1 MNRLQRIG
9 VAIVVVLESVL
20 VTTALSFV
28 VDTPGIADAL
38 PTVPNAPVTVYL
50 QDFETPEVAGTTVP
64 AGVLTAFPSMSSSTY
79 WTNAAACNGIWIN
92 YSSPVPPAGFGGC
105 TPGVNSG
112 YDGLRDMANTMGG
125 VNNHVIGA
133 YTHNGIT
140 SPTGQLQLGTGNI
153 AVIPGHYYVA
163 SVRVGSENCFS
174 NPAVERFVLTDGV
187 TTANLGTST
196 ACPAGGSPTRQV
208 ATLIAPNPVRW
219 NSATLRMQLYNDT
232 AAGNGSGDDSAI
244 DDFMLLDVTPA
255 LDKSFTPST
264 VIPGQPSTVTFTI
277 TNSSDLLPKPD
288 WSFTDTLPAGVVV
301 APAPNIGG
309 TCVDTTGTAAF
320 NVAAAAAG
328 TTITVTG
335 GDLIK
340 DQKFCTITVDVV
352 AAGAGTY
359 VNGSGS
365 STVTTSGLYPP
376 PPATLTVTPAVV
388 RVAKTSVGS
397 VGTFGY
403 TLSGATPNADSIT
416 TATSGVKV
424 TSPTAHAASYSD
436 VVVTESSGAAGYSTS
451 STCVDA
457 NAATTGN
464 APINGTG
471 TSVTIPRA
479 NVLPGSNWT
488 CSFSNIRLPVVR
500 VAKVSNGATGTFN
513 FTLGGLSNATDSVVT
528 ATAGTTV
535 ASAQTNTG
543 TVGTSATVTE
553 TAASAT
559 GYVTRYSCVDSG
571 PTSNATITGSG
582 TAAVI
587 PGANMQAGAN
597 WLCTY
602 TNDKLATLRIVK
614 SVPAGQGTSFDF
626 TQTGV
631 PVTATGAPNAAG
643 LGAFSLNPIVVVGGS
658 LTDTQ
663 TYTNVAPGSVISF
676 SEIARANISQYALV
690 SMTCTNAAGAPVG
703 STFVIGA
710 INNGAA
716 IGSPLGTSTVTLAPG
731 ADVTCTF
738 SNVRNPR
745 IVLNKTTL
753 GGDGTFAFTETVTGS
768 GVAVSNPSPSL
779 TTSAGTATTNTT
791 ITGLSGAATTTLT
804 ITESANA
811 AYNLTDVTCVNLTTS
826 QTLTTATT
834 PSATVNLGSR
844 QVVVTPIGTGAQI
857 SCTFTNA
864 KKPTMVIV
872 KRSVGGTGS
881 FNFGSGSNGLPA
893 GPLAISTATTNP
905 SSSSA
910 FTLNAANTSTSI
922 TEAIP
927 AGWQLTGVQCVDASN
942 TVLTAT
948 VDLSTGALTLPAASV
963 AAGANIT
970 CTFTNAK
977 LGSIT
982 IVKDAVPNDAQDFSF
997 TSSGAGT
1004 SNFILDDD
1012 ADATRSNNQTFTGL
1026 SAGSYP
1032 VVEAAAAGWSLTSLT
1047 CTGDADAGSVVTLGS
1062 RQVAIDLDPGED
1074 ITCTFVNTKAAALDT
1089 TKVVTTVNG
1098 APATA
1103 ATQVKAG
1110 DVIVYTIVTANTGGA
1125 TASTTLT
1132 DVVPANTTYT
1142 GTGEGWSCT
1151 APAAAGTSCTQT
1163 VSVPGSSTA
1172 TRTFTLTVGTLPAG
1186 TQTVGNVV
1194 ASSGGSCSSCNPSNP
1209 TVPAL
1214 NTTKVVSTVNGAPA
1228 TATTQ
1233 VKAGDVIVYSIV
1245 TTNSGGSAGVTTLTD
1260 VVPTNTTYTGAGE
1273 GWSCTA
1279 PAAAGTSCTQN
1290 VNVAANSSVTRT
1302 FTLTVGTLPVG
1313 TLTVGNV
1320 VASSGGTCT
1329 SCNPNNPTVPVL
1341 NTTKVVTTVNGAA
1354 ATAATQVKA
1363 GDVVVYSIVTTNTG
1377 GSVGTTTLTDVV
1389 PANTTY
1395 TGSGEGWSCSA
1406 PAVAGTSCTQVVI
1419 VGANSSATRTFTL
1432 TVGTLPAGT
1441 LTVANLVA
1449 SNGGTCTSCNPSN
1462 PTNPVLNTTKVVTTV
1477 NGAAATAATQVK
1489 AGDVIVYSIVTTN
1502 TGGSVGTTTLTDV
1515 VPTNTTYTGAGEG
1528 WSCAAPA
1535 AAGTSCT
1542 QLVSVPAN
1550 SSVTRTF
1557 TLTVGTLPAGTLTVG
1572 NVVASTGGTCTSCN
1586 PNNPTVPALNTTKVV
1601 TTVNGAAANSGTVV
1615 GSGDV
1620 IVYTIV
1626 TTNTGGSA
1634 GTTTLTDVVPTNTTY
1649 TGSGEGWSCAAP
1661 AAAGTSCTQNV
1672 NVAANSSV
1680 TRTFTLTVGTLPVG
1694 TQTVG
1699 NVVASSGGT
1708 CSSCNPSNPTAPG
1721 LNTTKVV
1728 TSVNGAAAT
1737 ATTQVKAG
1745 DVIVYT
1751 IVTSNTGGAAGT
1763 TTLTDVVPVNT
1774 TYTGSGQGW
1783 SCTAP
1788 AAAGTSCTQTISV
1801 PANSSLTRTF
1811 TLTVGTLPAGTLTV
1825 GNLVASSGGTCSS
1838 CNPSNPTVPVLNTT
1852 KVATTVNGA
1861 GATPS
1866 TQVKAGDVIVYSI
1879 VTTNTGGSVGSTT
1892 LTDVVPTNTSY
1903 TGSGEG
1909 WSCAAPAA
1917 AGTSCTQLVSVPA
1930 NSSVTRTFTLT
1941 VGTLPAGTQTVGNV
1955 VASSGGTC
1963 TSCNPNNPTVP
1974 VLNTTKVV
1982 TTVNGV
1988 AATAATQVK
1997 AGDVIAYSIVT
2008 TNTGGSAGSTTL
2020 TDVVPT
2026 NTSYTGSG
2034 EGWSCTAPAAA
2045 GTSCTQNINVPAN
2058 SSVTQTFTLTV
2069 GTLPAGTQTVG
2080 NVVASSG
2087 GTCSSCNP
2095 NNPTVPVLNTTKVVT
2110 TVNGAAATAATQVKA
2125 GDVIAYTIVTTN
2137 TGGSS
2142 ATTTLTDVV
2151 PANTT
2156 YTGAA
2161 EGWSCTAPAPA
2172 GTSCTQNVNV
2182 AANSSVTRTF
2192 TLTVGT
2198 LPAGTQTVGNVVASS
2213 VGTCSSCNP
2222 NNPTVPVL
2230 NTTKVVS
2237 TVNGAAAT
2245 AATQVKAGD
2254 VIVYSI
2260 VTTNTGGSAGT
2271 TTLTDVVPV
2280 NTSYTG
2286 SGEGW
2291 SCVAPAAA
2299 GTSCTQ
2305 VVSVAANS
2313 SVTRTFTLTVGTL
2326 PAGTQTVGNVVASS
2340 GGTCSSCNP
2349 NNPTAP
2355 VLNTTKVVT
2364 SVNGAAATAATQV
2377 KAGDVV
2383 VYTIVTTNT
2392 GGSAGTTTLTDVV
2405 PTNTSYTGSGEGW
2418 SCVAPAAAGTSCT
2431 QTISVPANSSVT
2443 RTFTL
2448 TVGTLPAG
2456 TQTVGNVVASS
2467 GGTCSS
2473 CNPNNPTVPVLNTT
2487 KVVTTVNGAAASAAT
2502 QVKAGDVVVYSIVTT
2517 NTGGSIGSTT
2527 LTDVVPTNTTY
2538 TGTGEGWS
2546 CTAPAAA
2553 GTSCTQLISVPA
2565 NGSITRTFTL
2575 TVGALPAGT
2584 QTVANLVAST
2594 GGTCTSCNP
2603 SNPTNPVLNTTK
2615 VVTTVNGAAA
2625 SAATQ
2630 VKAGDVIVY
2639 TIVTTN
2645 SGGSAGSTTLT
2656 DVVPTNTSY
2665 TGSGEGWS
2673 CTAPAAAGTSCTQ
2686 NINVPANGS
2695 VTNTF
2700 TLTVGTLPVG
2710 TLTVGNVVA
2719 STGGTCSSCNPSNPT
2734 TPALNT
2740 TKVVTTVN
2748 GSAATSATVVGT
2760 GDVIMYTIVTTN
2772 TGGSAGTTTLTDV
2785 VPANTTYTGTAEGW
2799 SCSAPAPAGTSCTQ
2813 NVNVAANSS
2822 VTRTFTLTVGTLPAG
2837 TLTVGNV
2844 VASSGGTCSSC
2855 NPSNPTTP
2863 GLNTTKVVTT
2873 VNGAAA
2879 TAATQVKAGD
2889 VVVYTIVTTNTGG
2902 SAGTTT
2908 LTDVVPVNTSYTG
2921 SGEGWSCVAPAAA
2934 GTSCTQTISVPANSA
2949 VTRTFTLTVGTLPAG
2964 TLTVGNLV
2972 ASSAGTCSSCNPN
2985 NPTVPVLDST
2995 KVVTTVNGVAATAA
3009 TQVKAGDVVVYSI
3022 VTTNTGGS
3030 AGTTTLT
3037 DVVPVNTTYTGTG
3050 EGWSCAAPAAAGT
3063 SCTQNIN
3070 VPANSSV
3077 TRTFTLTVGAL
3088 PAGTLTV
3095 GNVVAS
3101 SGGTCTSC
3109 NPNNPT
3115 VPVLNTTKVVTTVNG
3130 VAATAATQVKA
3141 GDVVVYSIVTTNTG
3155 GSIGSTTLTD
3165 VVPTNTSYTGSGE
3178 GWSCTAP
3185 AAAGTSCTQLVS
3197 VPANGSITQT
3207 FTLTV
3212 GVLPAGTQTVGNV
3225 VASSG
3230 GTCTSCNPNNPT
3242 VPVLDTTKVVTTVNG
3257 ATATAATQVKA
3268 GDVIAYTIVTTNT
3281 GGSAGTTTLT
3291 DIVPTNTSYTGSAE
3305 GWSCTAPAAAGTSCT
3320 QNINVPANSS
3330 VTRTFTLTV
3339 GSLPAGTITVGNVV
3353 ASSGGTCS
3361 SCNPN
3366 NPTVPVLDTT
3376 KVVSTVN
3383 GAAATAATQVKAGD
3397 VVVYSIVTTNTG
3409 GTLASTTLTDVVPVN
3424 TSYTGSAE
3432 GWSCT
3437 APSVAGTSCT
3447 QTVSVAANSSVTR
3460 TFTLTVGV
3468 LPAGTLTVGNVVASS
3483 GGTCSSCNPNNP
3495 TVPVLDTTKVVTTV
3509 NGQPATTS
3517 TPVFAGDTV
3526 VYTIVTTNT
3535 GGSAGTTTLSDVV
3548 PANTTYTGSGEG
3560 WSCTA
3565 PSAAG
3570 TSCTQTITVPAN
3582 SSVTRTF
3589 TLTVGALPPAATNVA
3604 NVVTSTG
3611 GTCSSCTPSNPVARP
3626 SISIDKTADLATY
3639 TAVGNVITYS
3649 FAVTNTGNVPLTA
3662 VTITDALPGLSA
3674 ITCSP
3679 IANGSIVL
3687 AVGQSTADLGV
3698 TCSATYTIGQPDLD
3712 AGHVTN
3718 AATATGTPPRGPDVT
3733 ATDGV
3738 TVPATTSTGITLAKT
3753 VYLGHDAGASAPGGE
3768 LVTGIA
3774 GTPITYVFTI
3784 TNTSTVTLFG
3794 VTLTDPLL
3802 GIASNADV
3810 VVLSGNPAVL
3820 LPGASVTFYVE
3831 TTMTT
3836 DLLNTATAAADVPGG
3851 DLTDPSDDIT
3861 TTDTA
3866 SVDVVAPSV
3875 SLVKVAR
3882 GTADGAVHNA
3892 AYGAPVTFDFTIT
3905 NTGDT
3910 ALGSVTLVDNT
3921 CSPISIDPDPNG
3933 NGRLDVGEVWTG
3945 TCTLAAVFTDFVNV
3959 ADVTGNPVDGSGAD
3973 LPGVPDVHA
3982 TDDATVDVLGEIAVD
3997 KTDPTITF
4005 DPGTGQYTA
4014 VYTITVTNAGAD
4026 TTYALADSLR
4036 FGAAVSVLSAS
4047 ITVDQ
4052 VGIIPSATWNGLTDT
4067 AVVAAAPIAHAAT
4080 HTYTVT
4086 VVATVDPAT
4095 ATSTAGN
4102 CIIEGGETGTGF
4114 LNEASATAE
4123 GSTATDTG
4131 CGSVPD
4137 PQLTIA
4143 KSVTAGPIDNGDG
4156 TSSLTYQIVVTNTA
4170 DGPGRYDLDDQLHFG
4185 SGIAVVSVAVAN
4197 SSPGSIPTNAGFDA
4211 STDTRIATAVAI
4223 AGRATHTY
4231 SVTVVANTLGLTTA
4245 TAADCTVDAGETGTG
4260 FRNETTLTTG
4270 AGSQTA
4276 NACEPAP
4283 LPDIV
4288 VTKTVSGAPV
4298 LQADGRF
4305 LIGYDIDVTNSGA
4318 GWGTYTLDDSTHF
4331 PAGVTVDS
4339 ATVSN
4344 TIPGGLSA
4352 DPLPA
4357 IVTVARTL
4365 APGGLHRYHV
4375 DVLSTVA
4382 PSVPDSVRDCGAGS
4396 PPDLGFMNEATVH
4409 VLDGDET
4416 AAACAPIPKAI
4427 VSITKTVVGPATV
4440 DATGAFTRTYEIR
4453 VANTGDG
4460 AGLYDLADTLM
4471 FGDGITIDAAVMT
4484 DPNGVIVAGW
4494 NGTTVTSVVNADP
4507 IAAQTQEV
4515 YTVTVTGSV
4524 AGATSIEATDC
4535 ELATTESGTGFLNTA
4550 ALTFSNTTTTALACE
4565 PEPDPDIHIA
4575 KSAAT
4580 PVHGTDGRDTI
4591 TYMISATNTG
4601 GAGTYD
4607 LTDSLSFGGAI
4618 TIISATATTVSG
4630 PNPASASWNGV
4641 DDTTV
4646 TTAVF
4651 IPAGGIHSYR
4661 VIVVVDPL
4669 LVTPGEGACT
4679 GGPGASGYLNTAT
4692 LNYAGTAVDDSAC
4705 QPVADPNLSVAKT
4718 VTGTVLNGDG
4728 TSTVTYDVV
4737 VTNVGDGPGRYTL
4750 TDQLRFGA
4758 GIAVDSA
4765 TATATSTAM
4774 GDTPVVSSTWDGV
4787 TDLTLVADQPI
4798 RGHATHT
4805 YTVVVTANTED
4816 VASTTAADCSL
4827 DTGETGTG
4835 LRNDAT
4841 LTSPAGRRPWTH
4853 ASRRRRPRSP

>member
-1 MNRLQRIG
+1 MNETRTPHRLRRIS
-9 VAIVVVLESVL
+9 VALLVILESVL
-20 VTTALSFV
+20 VTTALGV
-28 VDTPGIADAL
+28 VLPAAKVANAL
-38 PTVPNAPVTVYL
+38 PQVPNAPVTVYL

-64 AGVLTAFPSMSSSTY
+64 AGVLTAFPSMSASGY
-79 WTNAAACNGIWIN
+79 WTNVNACNGIWI
-92 YSSPVPPAGFGGC
+92 SFSAPVPPSGIGTC
-105 TPGVNSG
+105 TPGPSSG
-112 YDGLRDMANTMGG
+112 YDGIRGLAQLLGG
-125 VNNHVIGA
+125 NNNHAISS
-133 YTHNGIT
+133 YTHNGIA
-140 SPTGQLQLGTGNI
+140 SPTGQLQLATPNI
-153 AVIPGHYYVA
+153 TVTPGHYYVA
-163 SVRVGSENCFS
+163 SVRVASDNCFS
-174 NPAVERFVLTDGV
+174 NPAVQRFVLTDGV
-187 TTANLGTST
+187 TTSNLGTST
-196 ACPAGGSPTRQV
+196 ACPGPIPPNRQV

-219 NSATLRMQLYNDT
+219 TTSTLKMQLFNDT

-244 DDFMLLDVTPA
+244 DDFKLLDVTPA
-255 LDKSFTPST
+255 LDKSFSPST
-264 VIPGQPSTVTFTI
+264 VIPGQPSTLTFTI

-288 WSFTDTLPAGVVV
+288 WSFIDTLPAGVVV
-301 APAPNIGG
+301 APTPNIGG
-309 TCVDTTGTAAF
+309 TCVNTTGTVLAVTADA
-320 NVAAAAAG
+320 N
-328 TTITVTG
+328 TTVISVVG
-335 GDLIK
+335 GDLVK
-340 DQKFCTITVDVV
+340 DQQFCTITVDVV
-352 AAGAGTY
+352 ATPAVAATYTNGAGA
-359 VNGSGS
+359 
-365 STVTTSGLYPP
+365 STVTTNGLYPP
-376 PPATLTVTPAVV
+376 PPATLTVIPAVV
-388 RVAKTSVGS
+388 RIAKTSVGA
-397 VGTFGY
+397 VGSFGY
-403 TLSGATPNADSIT
+403 TLTGATPTTDSIT

-424 TSPTAHAASYSD
+424 TSPTVHAASYSD
-436 VVVTESSGAAGYSTS
+436 VVVTESSGMAGFSTS

-488 CSFSNIRLPVVR
+488 CSFTNIRLPVVR
-500 VAKVSNGATGTFN
+500 VAKVSNGGTGTFN

-571 PTSNATITGSG
+571 PTANAAITGTG

-602 TNDKLATLRIVK
+602 TNDKVATLRIVK

-631 PVTATGAPNAAG
+631 PATAIGAPNAASAG
-643 LGAFSLNPIVVVGGS
+643 SFTLNPSVLVSGS

-745 IVLNKTTL
+745 IVLNKTTQ

-791 ITGLSGAATTTLT
+791 ITGLAGAATTTLT

-826 QTLTTATT
+826 QTLTTLTT
-834 PSATVNLGSR
+834 PSSTVNLVSR

-864 KKPTMVIV
+864 KKPTMVIA
-872 KRSVGGTGS
+872 KQSVGGTGS
-881 FNFGSGSNGLPA
+881 FSFGAGTNGLPT
-893 GPLAISTATTNP
+893 GPLAISTATSNP
-905 SSSSA
+905 SSSSP

-927 AGWQLTGVQCVDASN
+927 AGWQLTGVQCVDASS
-942 TVLTAT
+942 TVLAAT
-948 VDLSTGALTLPAASV
+948 IDLVAGALTLPAASV

-1004 SNFILDDD
+1004 SNFVLDDD
-1012 ADATRSNNQTFTGL
+1012 ADATRSNSQLFSGL

-1047 CTGDADAGSVVTLGS
+1047 CAGDTDTGSVVTLGS
-1062 RQVAIDLDPGED
+1062 RQVAIDLDPGEN

-1125 TASTTLT
+1125 AASTTLT

-1142 GTGEGWSCT
+1142 GSGEGWSCT

-1163 VSVPGSSTA
+1163 FSVPGTSTV

-1214 NTTKVVSTVNGAPA
+1214 NTTKVVSTVNGAAA
-1228 TATTQ
+1228 TPTTQ

-1245 TTNSGGSAGVTTLTD
+1245 TTNTGGTAGTTTLTD
-1260 VVPTNTTYTGAGE
+1260 VVPTNTTYTGSGE
-1273 GWSCTA
+1273 GWSCAA

-1341 NTTKVVTTVNGAA
+1341 NTTKVVSTVNGAA

-1389 PANTTY
+1389 PTNTTY
-1395 TGSGEGWSCSA
+1395 TGSGEGWSCTA
-1406 PAVAGTSCTQVVI
+1406 PAAAGTSCTQVVI
-1419 VGANSSATRTFTL
+1419 VGANSSVTRTFTL

-1441 LTVANLVA
+1441 QTVANLVA
-1449 SNGGTCTSCNPSN
+1449 STGGTCASCNPSN
-1462 PTNPVLNTTKVVTTV
+1462 PTNPVLNTTKVVSTV

-1515 VPTNTTYTGAGEG
+1515 VPTNTTYTGSGEG
-1528 WSCAAPA
+1528 WSCTAPA

-1620 IVYTIV
+1620 VVYTIV
-1626 TTNTGGSA
+1626 TSNTGGSA

-1661 AAAGTSCTQNV
+1661 APAGTSCTQNI

-1680 TRTFTLTVGTLPVG
+1680 TRTFTLTVGTLPSG

-1751 IVTSNTGGAAGT
+1751 IVTTNTGGAAGT

-1825 GNLVASSGGTCSS
+1825 GNLVASSAGTCSS
-1838 CNPSNPTVPVLNTT
+1838 CNPSNPTVPALNTT

-1861 GATPS
+1861 GATPT

-1879 VTTNTGGSVGSTT
+1879 VTANTGGSVGSTT
-1892 LTDVVPTNTSY
+1892 LTDIVPTNTSY

-1930 NSSVTRTFTLT
+1930 NGSVTRTFTLT
-1941 VGTLPAGTQTVGNV
+1941 VGALPAGTQTVGNV

-1963 TSCNPNNPTVP
+1963 SSCNPSNPTTP
-1974 VLNTTKVV
+1974 TLNTTKVV
-1982 TTVNGV
+1982 TSVNGA
-1988 AATAATQVK
+1988 AATPATQVK
-1997 AGDVIAYSIVT
+1997 PGDVIVYTIVT
-2008 TNTGGSAGSTTL
+2008 TNTGGSVGTTTL

-2045 GTSCTQNINVPAN
+2045 GTSCTQTISVPAN
-2058 SSVTQTFTLTV
+2058 GSTTNTFTLTV

-2095 NNPTVPVLNTTKVVT
+2095 SNPTTPTLNTTKVVT
-2110 TVNGAAATAATQVKA
+2110 TVNGAAAT
-2125 GDVIAYTIVTTN
+2125 
-2137 TGGSS
+2137 
-2142 ATTTLTDVV
+2142 
-2151 PANTT
+2151 P
-2156 YTGAA
+2156 
-2161 EGWSCTAPAPA
+2161 
-2172 GTSCTQNVNV
+2172 
-2182 AANSSVTRTF
+2182 
-2192 TLTVGT
+2192 
-2198 LPAGTQTVGNVVASS
+2198 
-2213 VGTCSSCNP
+2213 
-2222 NNPTVPVL
+2222 
-2230 NTTKVVS
+2230 
-2237 TVNGAAAT
+2237 
-2245 AATQVKAGD
+2245 ATQVKAGD

-2260 VTTNTGGSAGT
+2260 VTTNTGGSAGS

-2280 NTSYTG
+2280 NTTYTG

-2291 SCVAPAAA
+2291 SCTNPTAA
-2299 GTSCTQ
+2299 GASCTQ
-2305 VVSVAANS
+2305 NISVAANS

-2349 NNPTAP
+2349 SNPTTP
-2355 VLNTTKVVT
+2355 TLNTTKVVT
-2364 SVNGAAATAATQV
+2364 SVNGAPAT
-2377 KAGDVV
+2377 
-2383 VYTIVTTNT
+2383 
-2392 GGSAGTTTLTDVV
+2392 
-2405 PTNTSYTGSGEGW
+2405 P
-2418 SCVAPAAAGTSCT
+2418 
-2431 QTISVPANSSVT
+2431 
-2443 RTFTL
+2443 
-2448 TVGTLPAG
+2448 
-2456 TQTVGNVVASS
+2456 
-2467 GGTCSS
+2467 
-2473 CNPNNPTVPVLNTT
+2473 
-2487 KVVTTVNGAAASAAT
+2487 
-2502 QVKAGDVVVYSIVTT
+2502 
-2517 NTGGSIGSTT
+2517 
-2527 LTDVVPTNTTY
+2527 
-2538 TGTGEGWS
+2538 
-2546 CTAPAAA
+2546 
-2553 GTSCTQLISVPA
+2553 
-2565 NGSITRTFTL
+2565 
-2575 TVGALPAGT
+2575 
-2584 QTVANLVAST
+2584 
-2594 GGTCTSCNP
+2594 
-2603 SNPTNPVLNTTK
+2603 
-2615 VVTTVNGAAA
+2615 
-2625 SAATQ
+2625 ATQ

-2645 SGGSAGSTTLT
+2645 TGGSAGSTTLT

-2673 CTAPAAAGTSCTQ
+2673 CLAPAPAGTSCAQT
-2686 NINVPANGS
+2686 IAVPANGS
-2695 VTNTF
+2695 ITATF
-2700 TLTVGTLPVG
+2700 TLTVGVLPAG
-2710 TLTVGNVVA
+2710 TQTVGNVVA
-2719 STGGTCSSCNPSNPT
+2719 SSGGTCSSCNPSNPT
-2734 TPALNT
+2734 TPTLNT
-2740 TKVVTTVN
+2740 TKVVTSVN
-2748 GSAATSATVVGT
+2748 GAPATPATQVKA
-2760 GDVIMYTIVTTN
+2760 GDVIVYTIVTTN
-2772 TGGSAGTTTLTDV
+2772 TGGSTGTTTLTDV
-2785 VPANTTYTGTAEGW
+2785 VPTNTTYTGSGEGW
-2799 SCSAPAPAGTSCTQ
+2799 SCTNPTAAGASCTQ
-2813 NVNVAANSS
+2813 TISVLANSS

-2863 GLNTTKVVTT
+2863 TLNTTKVVSS

-2879 TAATQVKAGD
+2879 TPATQVKAGD
-2889 VVVYTIVTTNTGG
+2889 VVVYTIVTANTGG
-2902 SAGTTT
+2902 S
-2908 LTDVVPVNTSYTG
+2908 
-2921 SGEGWSCVAPAAA
+2921 
-2934 GTSCTQTISVPANSA
+2934 
-2949 VTRTFTLTVGTLPAG
+2949 
-2964 TLTVGNLV
+2964 
-2972 ASSAGTCSSCNPN
+2972 
-2985 NPTVPVLDST
+2985 
-2995 KVVTTVNGVAATAA
+2995 
-3009 TQVKAGDVVVYSI
+3009 
-3022 VTTNTGGS
+3022 
-3030 AGTTTLT
+3030 
-3037 DVVPVNTTYTGTG
+3037 TGT
-3050 EGWSCAAPAAAGT
+3050 
-3063 SCTQNIN
+3063 
-3070 VPANSSV
+3070 
-3077 TRTFTLTVGAL
+3077 
-3088 PAGTLTV
+3088 
-3095 GNVVAS
+3095 
-3101 SGGTCTSC
+3101 
-3109 NPNNPT
+3109 
-3115 VPVLNTTKVVTTVNG
+3115 
-3130 VAATAATQVKA
+3130 
-3141 GDVVVYSIVTTNTG
+3141 
-3155 GSIGSTTLTD
+3155 TTLTD
-3165 VVPTNTSYTGSGE
+3165 VVPTNTTYTGSGE

-3185 AAAGTSCTQLVS
+3185 AAAGTSCTQ
-3197 VPANGSITQT
+3197 
-3207 FTLTV
+3207 
-3212 GVLPAGTQTVGNV
+3212 
-3225 VASSG
+3225 
-3230 GTCTSCNPNNPT
+3230 
-3242 VPVLDTTKVVTTVNG
+3242 
-3257 ATATAATQVKA
+3257 
-3268 GDVIAYTIVTTNT
+3268 TI
-3281 GGSAGTTTLT
+3281 S
-3291 DIVPTNTSYTGSAE
+3291 
-3305 GWSCTAPAAAGTSCT
+3305 
-3320 QNINVPANSS
+3320 VPANSS

-3339 GSLPAGTITVGNVV
+3339 ATLPAGTQTVANLA

-3361 SCNPN
+3361 SCNPS
-3366 NPTVPVLDTT
+3366 NPTTPTLNTT
-3376 KVVSTVN
+3376 KVVTSVN
-3383 GAAATAATQVKAGD
+3383 GAPATPATQVKAGD
-3397 VVVYSIVTTNTG
+3397 VIVYTIVTTNTG
-3409 GTLASTTLTDVVPVN
+3409 GSSGTTTLTDVVPTN
-3424 TSYTGSAE
+3424 TTYTGSGE

-3437 APSVAGTSCT
+3437 NPTAAGTSCT
-3447 QTVSVAANSSVTR
+3447 QTISVPANSSITN
-3460 TFTLTVGV
+3460 TFTLTVGT
-3468 LPAGTLTVGNVVASS
+3468 LPVGTLTVGNVVASS
-3483 GGTCSSCNPNNP
+3483 GGTCSSCNPSNP
-3495 TVPVLDTTKVVTTV
+3495 TVPVLDTTKIVTTVNGAAATSATPVKAGDVVVYTIVTTNTGGSAASTTLTDVVPVNTTYTGSGEGWSCTNPTVAGTSCTQTISVAANSSVTRTFTLTVGTLPVGTLTVGNVVASSGGTCSSCNPTNPTVAKLDTTKVVTSV

-3517 TPVFAGDTV
+3517 TPVFAGDVV
-3526 VYTIVTTNT
+3526 VYTIVTTNI
-3535 GGSAGTTTLSDVV
+3535 GGVAATTTLTDVV
-3548 PANTTYTGSGEG
+3548 PTNTTYTGTGEG
-3560 WSCTA
+3560 WSCTN
-3565 PSAAG
+3565 PTPAG

-3582 SSVTRTF
+3582 SSLTRTF
-3589 TLTVGALPPAATNVA
+3589 TLTVGAIPPGTMTVS
-3604 NVVTSTG
+3604 NVVTSSG
-3611 GTCSSCTPSNPVARP
+3611 GTCSSCTPTNPVARP
-3626 SISIDKTADLATY
+3626 SISIDKTADLVTY
-3639 TAVGNVITYS
+3639 TAVNDVIHYS
-3649 FAVTNTGNVPLTA
+3649 FVITNTGNVPLSA
-3662 VTITDALPGLSA
+3662 ITVADVLPGLS
-3674 ITCSP
+3674 P
-3679 IANGSIVL
+3679 IVCAPVANGSIAL
-3687 AVGQSTADLGV
+3687 AIGQSTTDIGV
-3698 TCSATYTIGQPDLD
+3698 TCSASYTIGQADLD

-3718 AATATGTPPRGPDVT
+3718 SATATGTPPRGPDVT

-3738 TVPATTSTGITLAKT
+3738 TVPATTSTGITLQKT
-3753 VYLGHDAGASAPGGE
+3753 VYLGHDSGAGAPGSE

-3794 VTLTDPLL
+3794 VSLADPLL
-3802 GIASNADV
+3802 GISSTAG
-3810 VVLSGNPAVL
+3810 VVLLSGDPAVL
-3820 LPGASVTFYVE
+3820 LPGESVTFYVE
-3831 TTMTT
+3831 TAMTT
-3836 DLLNTATAAADVPGG
+3836 DLLNTATAGADVPGG

-3866 SVDVVAPSV
+3866 SVDVVNPSI

-3882 GTADGAVHNA
+3882 GTTDGAVHTA
-3892 AYGAPVTFDFTIT
+3892 AYGTPVTFDFTIT

-3910 ALGSVTLVDNT
+3910 ALGSIQLVDNT
-3921 CSPISIDPDPNG
+3921 CSPISLDPDPNG
-3933 NGRLDVGEVWTG
+3933 NGRLDIGEIWTG

-3959 ADVTGNPVDGSGAD
+3959 ADASGNPVSGSGAD
-3973 LPGVPDVHA
+3973 LPGVPDVVDS
-3982 TDDATVDVLGEIAVD
+3982 DDAAVDVLGNVAVD
-3997 KTDPTITF
+3997 KSDPTITF
-4005 DPGTGQYTA
+4005 DSATGQYTA
-4014 VYTITVTNAGAD
+4014 VYTVVVTNAGAD
-4026 TTYALADSLR
+4026 TTYALDDALH
-4036 FGAAVSVLSAS
+4036 FGGDLSVVSAS

-4052 VGIIPSATWNGLTDT
+4052 AGITPLATWNGLSDPT
-4067 AVVAAAPIAHAAT
+4067 VVASAPIAHAAT

-4086 VVATVDPAT
+4086 VVATVDPS
-4095 ATSTAGN
+4095 TSTSSVN
-4102 CIIEGGETGTGF
+4102 DCILTVGEQGTGF
-4114 LNEASATAE
+4114 LNEASASAD
-4123 GSTATDTG
+4123 GSTSIDTG

-4137 PQLTIA
+4137 PSLTIT
-4143 KSVTAGPIDNGDG
+4143 KTVTAGPIDNVDG
-4156 TSSLTYQIVVTNTA
+4156 TSSLTYRILVTNTA
-4170 DGPGRYDLDDQLHFG
+4170 DGPGRYDLDDQLRFG
-4185 SGIAVVSVAVAN
+4185 SGITVVSVGVAN
-4197 SSPGSIPTNAGFDA
+4197 ISPGSIATNGGFDGVG
-4211 STDTRIATAVAI
+4211 DTRVATAVAI

-4231 SVTVVANTLGLTTA
+4231 DVTVRANTWGLTST
-4245 TAADCTVDAGETGTG
+4245 TAADCTLGTGETGTG
-4260 FRNETTLTTG
+4260 FRNDTTLTTS

-4283 LPDIV
+4283 LPGIV

-4298 LQADGRF
+4298 LQLDGRI
-4305 LIGYDIDVTNSGA
+4305 LVGYDIDVVNNGA
-4318 GWGTYTLDDSTHF
+4318 GWGTYTLDDATHF
-4331 PAGVTVDS
+4331 PTGVTVDS
-4339 ATVSN
+4339 ATVTN
-4344 TIPGGLSA
+4344 TVPGGLSA
-4352 DPLPA
+4352 DPLPS
-4357 IVTVARTL
+4357 IVTTPRPL
-4365 APGGLHRYHV
+4365 APGELHRYHV
-4375 DVLSTVA
+4375 DVLTTVA
-4382 PSVPDSVRDCGAGS
+4382 PSVPDPVRDCGTGT
-4396 PPDLGFMNEATVH
+4396 PPNLGFMNEATVH
-4409 VLDGDET
+4409 VLAGDAT
-4416 AAACAPIPKAI
+4416 SAACAPIPKAI

-4460 AGLYDLADTLM
+4460 AGVYDLSDTLM
-4471 FGDGITIDAAVMT
+4471 FGDGITITTASMT
-4484 DPNGVIVAGW
+4484 DPAGATVAAW
-4494 NGTTVTSVVNADP
+4494 NGTTLTAVVSGDP
-4507 IAAQTQEV
+4507 IAAQSQEI
-4515 YTVTVTGSV
+4515 YTVTVTGSI

-4535 ELATTESGTGFLNTA
+4535 QLDITETGTGFLNTA
-4550 ALTFSNTTTTALACE
+4550 ALTFSNTTITAIACE
-4565 PEPDPDIHIA
+4565 PEPDPDIHVD

-4591 TYMISATNTG
+4591 TYMITATNTG

-4607 LTDSLSFGGAI
+4607 LTDTLSFGGAI

-4630 PNPASASWNGV
+4630 PTPASTSWNGV

-4646 TTAVF
+4646 ATSVF

-4661 VIVVVDPL
+4661 VIVIVDPL
-4669 LVTPGEGACT
+4669 LVAPGEGACT
-4679 GGPGASGYLNTAT
+4679 GGPGASGYLNSASLDYDGAT
-4692 LNYAGTAVDDSAC
+4692 VDDSAC

-4718 VTGTVLNGDG
+4718 VAGTVLNADG
-4728 TSTVTYDVV
+4728 TTTVTYHVI
-4737 VTNVGDGPGRYTL
+4737 VTNSGDGPGRYTL
-4750 TDQLRFGA
+4750 TDRLRFGTGIVVA
-4758 GIAVDSA
+4758 GAAAS
-4765 TATATSTAM
+4765 ATSTAI
-4774 GDTPVVSSTWDGV
+4774 GDEPVVSPTWNGV
-4787 TDLTLVADQPI
+4787 DDLTLATDQPI
-4798 RGHATHT
+4798 RGHAIHT

-4816 VASTTAADCSL
+4816 IASTTSADCTL
-4827 DTGETGTG
+4827 DTDETGTG

-4841 LTSPAGRRPWTH
+4841 LTSPAGTETVDACVPPPTPSLTVTKTVTSGPTRNDDGTYEITYGVVVTNTTAGTGHYDLVDAPQFGAGITVTGATVTAADAATPAPNASWDGVDDTNVVDDALIAGLATHRYTVTITATVAPTINADAADCTDVAGDGTGFLNTAQLSSPWGSGPASACVPAPLSDLRVTKEAGALVAGSSVGRYTLDYTITVANVGDGDGAYTLTDTFSFGAGVTVLDVSVANTAPGDVTVNPDFDGATDVTVASEVAIDPGAMHSYTVTVAVDTTAIVAEHLFDCINDNGETGTGLLNSTTATPAIDRAVGAVVAAATPTGRDGRPTRVEAFGDPATATACVEVPELIDLSLAKTASSTAATVGSTVHYAIALNNAGPHTATGVSIVDTLPAGLTLIGSSLTSTGGGTVTASGSAITWTVPSIT
-4853 ASRRRRPRSP
+4853 AGQTITLSYDATVNTVGSLTNTVEVMTADQTDVDSTPGNGGTSEDDIARATVGAVAVEPPVTTTTPPPVVVKGPLPFTGADVATLLAFGVALLGGGAFVMLITRRRRSGRGTPSASS